1 MDLEC
6 NEEKYSTILVSGSQ
20 SQTIYKGRPILE
32 QAFKLQD
39 AQAQRLTSLGNPYKK
54 WPKKGVFWAK
64 NAVFGEII
72 PFSATDFPLRGGGE
86 YPPLKI
92 GPKKV
97 FFGQKTPFLAKK
109 NSVFGN
115 GLSVKWDG
123 STPFPIN
130 FLGKSRL

>member
-32 QAFKLQD
+32 QPFKLQD

-64 NAVFGEII
+64 NAIFGEKNFVFGHG
-72 PFSATDFPLRGGGE
+72 PSVKGGG
-86 YPPLKI
+86 YPL
-92 GPKKV
+92 
-97 FFGQKTPFLAKK
+97 F
-109 NSVFGN
+109 
-115 GLSVKWDG
+115 
-123 STPFPIN
+123 
-130 FLGKSRL
+130 R